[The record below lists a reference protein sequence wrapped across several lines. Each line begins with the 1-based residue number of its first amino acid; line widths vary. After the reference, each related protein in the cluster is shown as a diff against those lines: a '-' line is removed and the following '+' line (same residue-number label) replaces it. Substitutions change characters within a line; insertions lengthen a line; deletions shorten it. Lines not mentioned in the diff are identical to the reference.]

1 MRALKGIIVAVVV
14 ALALVFMSSVAQ
26 AFCLVS
32 VAVFAGT
39 SLFGLASKL
48 RTYRHP
54 TVGPFI

>member
-1 MRALKGIIVAVVV
+1 MRALKGIIVAVLV

-48 RTYRHP
+48 RT
-54 TVGPFI
+54 